1 MRKTV
6 VIVCALCAAL
16 GMGCRGDARPDRPA
30 DVIASVDSEYLTLEA
45 MMSDMPA
52 GLSSLDSLTFARLYV
67 DNWIMKQLKMRQAS
81 EVLSSSEEDIE
92 RLVEGYRQ
100 SLVMRKL
107 DQYYIDS
114 RIDPDVT
121 KAQIAAYYRSHG
133 DTFKLDHN
141 LVKGV
146 IVKVPQGYRNMS
158 KLVDAVRACHNSPE
172 RVTELAALCE
182 KNSLQLVDMT
192 SSWVGFSDFLSNLP
206 TVRSRSYDDLLT
218 RGGVQ
223 QMTASGQVFCFMID
237 AVAAEGSTAPLERV
251 ESDIRRILYAQ
262 RRAAIVSDYEEQ
274 LRSDALRDGRIGIF
288 DPASGRVE
296 VVPARAEVDT
306 AAEVEVEAAAETV
319 PEPMAEQ
326 EIEADNLENSEN

>member
-1 MRKTV
+1 MRKTA

-16 GMGCRGDARPDRPA
+16 WTGCRSDAEPERPA
-30 DVIASVDSEYLTLEA
+30 DVIASVDSECLTLKE

-67 DNWIMKQLKMRQAS
+67 DNWIMKQLKMSKAS

-92 RLVEGYRQ
+92 KLVEGYRQ

-121 KAQIAAYYRSHG
+121 AEQIAAYYRSHG
-133 DTFKLDHN
+133 DTFKLDRN
-141 LVKGV
+141 LVRGV

-158 KLVDAVRACHNSPE
+158 KLVEAVRATHGSPE
-172 RVTELAALCE
+172 KVAELAALCE
-182 KNSLQLVDMT
+182 KNSLQLVDMS

-218 RGGVQ
+218 RSGVQ

-237 AVAAEGSTAPLERV
+237 AVAAEGSTAPLEQV

-262 RRAAIVSDYEEQ
+262 RRAEIVSDYEEQ
-274 LRSDALRDGRIGIF
+274 LRGDALREGRIGIF
-288 DPASGRVE
+288 DPVSGKPE
-296 VVPARAEVDT
+296 VQPAVPADRLEG
-306 AAEVEVEAAAETV
+306 ESS
-319 PEPMAEQ
+319 
-326 EIEADNLENSEN
+326 ENSEN

>member
-6 VIVCALCAAL
+6 VIVCVLCAAL
-16 GMGCRGDARPDRPA
+16 GMGCRGDAESERPA
-30 DVIASVDSEYLTLEA
+30 DIIASVDSEYLTLKE

-67 DNWIMKQLKMRQAS
+67 DNWIMKQLKMQKAS
-81 EVLSSSEEDIE
+81 EVLSSSEQDIE
-92 RLVEGYRQ
+92 KLVEGYRQ
-100 SLVMRKL
+100 SLIMRKL

-121 KAQIAAYYRSHG
+121 KEQIAAYYRSHG

-141 LVKGV
+141 LVRGV
-146 IVKVPQGYRNMS
+146 VVKAPQGYRNMS
-158 KLVDAVRACHNSPE
+158 KLIEAVRASHNSPE
-172 RVTELAALCE
+172 RVAELAALCE

-218 RGGVQ
+218 KGGVQ

-237 AVAAEGSTAPLERV
+237 AVAAEGSTAPLELV

-262 RRAAIVSDYEEQ
+262 RRAAIVSGYEEQ
-274 LRSDALRDGRIGIF
+274 LRGDAMREGRIGIF
-288 DPASGRVE
+288 DPESGTVE
-296 VVPARAEVDT
+296 PLPARAEVK
-306 AAEVEVEAAAETV
+306 AEAASELLPESEPVAE
-319 PEPMAEQ
+319 PESEP
-326 EIEADNLENSEN
+326 DSLKNSEN

>member
-1 MRKTV
+1 MRKTA
-6 VIVCALCAAL
+6 VITCALCAIVWT
-16 GMGCRGDARPDRPA
+16 GCRRDAEPEKP
-30 DVIASVDSEYLTLEA
+30 VGIIASVDSERLTVKQ

-67 DNWIMKQLKMRQAS
+67 DNWIMKQLKMSKAA

-92 RLVEGYRQ
+92 KLVEGYRQ
-100 SLVMRKL
+100 SLIMRKL

-114 RIDPDVT
+114 QIDPDVT
-121 KAQIAAYYRSHG
+121 AEQIAAYYRSHG

-141 LVKGV
+141 LVRGV

-158 KLVDAVRACHNSPE
+158 KLIEAVRATHDSPE
-172 RVTELAALCE
+172 RVAELAALCE
-182 KNSLQLVDMT
+182 KNSLQLVDLS

-206 TVRSRSYDDLLT
+206 TERSRSYDDLLT
-218 RGGVQ
+218 RSGVQ

-262 RRAAIVSDYEEQ
+262 RRAEIVSRYEEQ
-274 LRSDALRDGRIGIF
+274 LRDEALRQGRIGIF
-288 DPASGRVE
+288 DPESGQPESRS
-296 VVPARAEVDT
+296 ARTDT
-306 AAEVEVEAAAETV
+306 EAR
-319 PEPMAEQ
+319 PD
-326 EIEADNLENSEN
+326 ILENSEN